1 MMKIKLMFL
10 ALVIL
15 LIALIGVVKVYHSYD
30 CEKVFISFV
39 RPANVTI
46 FTSGSDVP
54 VPWHPGNGFWLSQK
68 DFMIVEEPT
77 PFQVRCAGYEVV
89 KDE

>member
-15 LIALIGVVKVYHSYD
+15 LIALVGVVRVYHSYD
-30 CEKVFISFV
+30 CERVFVEFMK
-39 RPANVTI
+39 PTNVTI
-46 FTSGSDVP
+46 YTDNSDIP
-54 VPWHPGNGFWLSQK
+54 VRWIGGQGIWLGQK

-77 PFQVRCAGYEVV
+77 PFQMRCAGYEV
-89 KDE
+89 KEDE